1 VFSVDSSGNVSI
13 AGNVS
18 KGSGSFK
25 IDHPLDPADK
35 YLSHSFVESPDM
47 MHIYNG
53 LAALD
58 SKGQAWVNLPD
69 YFQAL
74 NSDFR
79 YELTAIGAP
88 GPNLYVAEEIAG
100 NHFRIAGGQPGAK
113 VSVQVTGGRMP
124 TPRRTASTSKRTS
137 RAKGTLPAP

>member
-1 VFSVDSSGNVSI
+1 MGVQGMSPPYVAVPGFNQVCTMYCSLTAGTAAQFGTGSGGLILQGLGAGYVQGFSVDSSGNVSI

-58 SKGQAWVNLPD
+58 SKRQAW
-69 YFQAL
+69 
-74 NSDFR
+74 
-79 YELTAIGAP
+79 
-88 GPNLYVAEEIAG
+88 
-100 NHFRIAGGQPGAK
+100 
-113 VSVQVTGGRMP
+113 
-124 TPRRTASTSKRTS
+124 
-137 RAKGTLPAP
+137 